1 MPKIIFALML
11 LVLTSGNTQA
21 QEKPEAFETI
31 ENLLNYL
38 SDADHEGMKGTVT
51 ESFLL
56 LEHGEVWTIEDLIKV
71 AKPSDTVRTNYFS
84 IIDFDEQKDLITVN
98 YWNKAN
104 FASKNKN
111 QDIYWLESAILKRV
125 EGKWLISQLHS
136 TRLPSGK
143 IPENVAF
150 TQ

>member
-11 LVLTSGNTQA
+11 LILTSGNAQA
-21 QEKPEAFETI
+21 QEKPEAFATI
-31 ENLLNYL
+31 ENLLNFL
-38 SDADHEGMKGTVT
+38 SEVDHEGMKGTVT

-71 AKPSDTVRTNYFS
+71 AKPSETVRTNYFS
-84 IIDFDEQKDLITVN
+84 IIDFDEQEDLVTVN

-104 FASKNKN
+104 FASKNKS
-111 QDIYWLESAILKRV
+111 QDIYWLESAILKKV
-125 EGKWLISQLHS
+125 KGMWLLSQLHS

-143 IPENVAF
+143 IPENIVF

>member
-1 MPKIIFALML
+1 MSKIIFALML
-11 LVLTSGNTQA
+11 LILTSGNAQA

-31 ENLLNYL
+31 ENLLNFL
-38 SDADHEGMKGTVT
+38 SDVDHKGMKSTVT

-56 LEHGEVWTIEDLIKV
+56 LEHGEVWTIEDLVEV
-71 AKPSDTVRTNYFS
+71 AKPSETVRTNYFS
-84 IIDFDEQKDLITVN
+84 IIDFDEQRDLVTVN

-104 FASKNKN
+104 FASKNKS
-111 QDIYWLESAILKRV
+111 QDIYWLESAILKKI
-125 EGKWLISQLHS
+125 EGKWLLSQLHS

-143 IPENVAF
+143 IPENAVF